1 MERGREQS
9 EQAAASHSDE
19 YDDAMVAMLE
29 LIWGE
34 GFLAPGGAATVRKAV
49 NGLALTD
56 KALLD
61 IGCGI
66 GGGDLVLAGELGA
79 QVTGIDLEQPLI
91 ERARRRAAAA
101 SLRDRITYHRTEPGP
116 LDFTDGSFDVVY
128 SSGCFT
134 QVEDKAGMFA
144 EVFRV
149 LRPGGFFTVYDW
161 MKGPDP
167 YSADMRT
174 WFELEGLTYAMDTLE
189 AHGRLLG
196 EAGFIEIALED
207 DGGWY
212 RDHCRSEYETMQGPL
227 KDRMLES
234 LGREKQAHF
243 IENWRAMLVVLE
255 KGELRPGFYRGR
267 KPA

>member
-1 MERGREQS
+1 MS
-9 EQAAASHSDE
+9 EQAEQAAPGSHSDE

-34 GFLAPGGAATVRKAV
+34 GFLAPGGSATVRRAVGGLDLAGKAV
-49 NGLALTD
+49 
-56 KALLD
+56 LD

-79 QVTGIDLEQPLI
+79 QVTGIDLELPLI
-91 ERARRRAAAA
+91 ERARRSAEAAGLA
-101 SLRDRITYHRTEPGP
+101 DRIAFRHTEPGP
-116 LDFTDGSFDVVY
+116 LDFADGSFDVVY

-149 LRPGGFFTVYDW
+149 LKPGGTFTVYDW

-167 YSADMRT
+167 YSTDMRT
-174 WFELEGLTYAMDTLE
+174 WFELEGLTYAMETLD
-189 AHGRLLG
+189 AHGKLM
-196 EAGFIEIALED
+196 EDAGFVEVALED

-212 RDHCRSEYETMQGPL
+212 RDHCRGEYEKMQGPF
-227 KDRMLES
+227 KDRMLDA
-234 LGREKQAHF
+234 LGREKQKHF

-255 KGELRPGFYRGR
+255 SGELRPGFYRGR